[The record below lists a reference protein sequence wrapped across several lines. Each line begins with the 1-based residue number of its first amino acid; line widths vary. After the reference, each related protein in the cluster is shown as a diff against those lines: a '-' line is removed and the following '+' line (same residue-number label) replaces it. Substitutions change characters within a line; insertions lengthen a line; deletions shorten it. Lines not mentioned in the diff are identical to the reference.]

1 MMVMETNIGQRA
13 SGWRHSQYMMD
24 CPHGSSSPKRTQAI
38 VHGGALL
45 GIAMGLCLELEG
57 WALWGSPGF
66 VPTKSVSMEGSFSS
80 R

>member
-1 MMVMETNIGQRA
+1 MVMETNIGRRA

-24 CPHGSSSPKRTQAI
+24 CPLSSSSPKRTQAI

-45 GIAMGLCLELEG
+45 GISMGLCLKLEG

-66 VPTKSVSMEGSFSS
+66 VPT
-80 R
+80 